1 MNNRLTA
8 LLTFLALPILAEVEL
23 PPATTSFTAPALDG
37 VTGMG
42 TSQAMNDSYIV
53 LGAPDFDHPT
63 AQNAGAAYVFSTT
76 TRKLIRRLT
85 SPVLVLNERFGQT
98 VAIFGSTAYIGA
110 GGNDTLAA
118 NGGAVYAF
126 DIPTGRRLWS
136 NQGAQANA
144 EMGAAALVA
153 NQDYVLVGIPKGNA
167 SGKPVNSGLVRW
179 ITRRTGVTETYSVG
193 PSAAMND
200 AYGTALASSGGTI
213 AIGAPFAD
221 EGSTDRGC
229 VYLMTNSESIVGTLS
244 LTGGFGFGSSVAL
257 HGRTLVAAAGS
268 TNFAIFDLLR
278 NNAFRFVDAPIN
290 SGTPIGTSL
299 AVMDD
304 LVFVSDPNYASE
316 GRVLV
321 YDVSGSGTPTPLV
334 LPTPPGLPGGADFSN
349 QVLAYQGRLLV
360 GTSANRS
367 TTFDYQNIRRSL
379 SQQFTEVAST
389 GTVAPGISG
398 ASVASFTTSALNY
411 AGVASH
417 VGTFR
422 TTASPT
428 PKSASWGT
436 TSGTFD
442 LMTMVGDA
450 VAPSMKV
457 SSITGVIQNGL
468 KRALVLSRLTPGN
481 KLAVLSDDGVSI
493 TTLMREGGLTAEGKT
508 LARIHSVV
516 QPQQTVVS
524 PPFTEYLAAAGSL
537 QTGIASVTTAND
549 SAILLYSGSGPTPT
563 VQEGNSSLVSQTTYG
578 QIAPRVA
585 RWKSD
590 VVFACAL
597 QGAPTT
603 SSAAI
608 IRRNVSSAT
617 NTVIARKG
625 DPATGVTNGKFS
637 TFLGECVNTGG
648 SVLFRATLT
657 GVPASQNEGLWLYS
671 SGTLKLMA
679 QKNTGSA
686 GGMVWTYRR
695 MLKFFLL
702 DNNEAVV
709 HIQNGG
715 AGVTSAND
723 DLVLAIE
730 SDGNGWRRVFEEGKP
745 ADSCGDARFGPLQRL
760 DVDTSGH
767 VILTATLVNSPATR
781 NVGLFAARA
790 AFTGI
795 ASQSMARL
803 QVRKG
808 GSIDRIG
815 SETITAVTLSPVLPA
830 SGAGNT
836 GAAKVT
842 AATRSLFSLQFA
854 DKTQALLSG
863 TP

>member
-1 MNNRLTA
+1 MNTRLTV
-8 LLTFLALPILAEVEL
+8 LLACLALPAIAEVEL

-42 TSQAMNDSYIV
+42 ASQAMNDSYIV

-63 AQNAGAAYVFSTT
+63 AQNAGAAYVFSAT

-98 VAIFGSTAYIGA
+98 VAIYGSTAYIGA

-167 SGKPVNSGLVRW
+167 PGKPVNSGLVRW
-179 ITRRTGVTETYSVG
+179 ITRRTGATETSSVG

-221 EGSTDRGC
+221 EGNTDRGC
-229 VYLMTNSESIVGTLS
+229 VYLMTNPESIVGTLS
-244 LTGGFGFGSSVAL
+244 LTGGIGFGSSVAL

-278 NNAFRFVDAPIN
+278 NSAFRFIDAPIN
-290 SGTPIGTSL
+290 SGTPIGSSL

-367 TTFDYQNIRRSL
+367 TTFDFQNIRRTL

-398 ASVASFTTSALNY
+398 ASIASFTTSAMNY

-417 VGTFR
+417 AGTFR
-422 TTASPT
+422 TAGSPT
-428 PKSASWGT
+428 SQSASWGT

-442 LMTMVGDA
+442 LMSRAGDP
-450 VAPSMKV
+450 VAALKV
-457 SSITGVIQNGL
+457 ATVTGVIQNGL
-468 KRALVLSRLTPGN
+468 KRALMLSRLTPGN

-493 TTLMREGGLTAEGKT
+493 TTLMREGGPTAEGKT

-516 QPQQTVVS
+516 QPQQTVAS
-524 PPFTEYLAAAGSL
+524 PTFTDYLAASGSL
-537 QTGIASVTTAND
+537 QTGIASVNTTND
-549 SAILLYSGSGPTPT
+549 SAILLYSGSGPTPMA
-563 VQEGNSSLVSQTTYG
+563 QEGSSEPVSLTIFG
-578 QIAPRVA
+578 QMAPRVA
-585 RWKSD
+585 RWKND

-597 QGAPTT
+597 QGAPTI
-603 SSAAI
+603 SNAAV
-608 IRRNVSSAT
+608 IRRNISSAT
-617 NTVIARKG
+617 NTIIARKG

-637 TFLGECVNTGG
+637 TFLGECVNTSG

-657 GVPASQNEGLWLYS
+657 GIPVTQNEGLWLYS
-671 SGTLKLMA
+671 SGTLKLLA

-686 GGMVWTYRR
+686 AGVVWSYRR
-695 MLKFFLL
+695 LLKFFLL
-702 DNNEAVV
+702 DNNEAVI
-709 HIQNGG
+709 HIQNSGPKI
-715 AGVTSAND
+715 TSAND

-745 ADSCGDARFGPLQRL
+745 ADSCGEARYGPLQRV

-767 VILTATLVNSPATR
+767 VILTATLLNSPAAR
-781 NVGLFAARA
+781 NVGLFAARTT
-790 AFTGI
+790 FSGL

-815 SETITAVTLSPVLPA
+815 SETITAVTLNSILPA
-830 SGAGNT
+830 TGAGNT

-842 AATRSLFSLQFA
+842 AAMRSVFSLQFA
-854 DKTQALLSG
+854 DKTQTLLNT